1 MHSDFSSICR
11 HCVRLNCDDG
21 SGDGYRRAQ
30 GSMFP
35 TAFEL
40 HQVHVG
46 HDGILCLELWK
57 LCLSTGDTM
66 LGKMGQEYRL
76 FQQRKYETLLN
87 LYCHCDHCLS
97 RLCLVSQWENF
108 ITGSQDH
115 RGLVLM
121 LIAGICIH
129 FISCNPI

>member
-1 MHSDFSSICR
+1 M
-11 HCVRLNCDDG
+11 RLNYDDG

-46 HDGILCLELWK
+46 HDGILCLELWNR
-57 LCLSTGDTM
+57 LSTDTM
-66 LGKMGQEYRL
+66 LRKTGQEYKL
-76 FQQRKYETLLN
+76 FQSRKYETLLN
-87 LYCHCDHCLS
+87 LYSHCDHCLS

-115 RGLVLM
+115 RSPFL
-121 LIAGICIH
+121 
-129 FISCNPI
+129 